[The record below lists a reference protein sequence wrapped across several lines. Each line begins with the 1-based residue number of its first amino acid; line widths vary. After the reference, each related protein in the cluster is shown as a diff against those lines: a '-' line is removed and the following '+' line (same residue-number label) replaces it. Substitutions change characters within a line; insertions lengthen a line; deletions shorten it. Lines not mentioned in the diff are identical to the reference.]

1 MAQNQIVGRA
11 TLKQKGVQKNL
22 SKETQG
28 FDQTK
33 KYIKKKKGGERHA
46 IQTRRGENLKKDG
59 VVSGV
64 NTTDK

>member
-33 KYIKKKKGGERHA
+33 KYKKKKEEKDMQFKPGGER
-46 IQTRRGENLKKDG
+46 I
-59 VVSGV
+59 
-64 NTTDK
+64 